1 MGPGPGSQA
10 RNDAAHARMAHRDRS
25 ALVCEAGG
33 VWARPQATAP
43 TRHLVE
49 VYQDVW
55 LAGCRGDLGG
65 ARSRDSAL
73 PPGRPRCGQRARL
86 SLSPTGG
93 RSGERLP
100 GGDSRAAAAAT
111 LRRRQ
116 LNHLNCFPSREMS
129 LEHGSRR
136 WLLGSYFRDD
146 SPRLQA
152 GGFWNV
158 AGVSPHTDR
167 ASARILVLP
176 LWSRSMIRP
185 QWG

>member
-1 MGPGPGSQA
+1 MDPGPGSQA

-86 SLSPTGG
+86 SLSATGG
-93 RSGERLP
+93 RFWVPISVRITPFYLDVCAPMRCATERP
-100 GGDSRAAAAAT
+100 GRKAELTGDEANAHAGHHRQMPA
-111 LRRRQ
+111 RRRGIA
-116 LNHLNCFPSREMS
+116 NC
-129 LEHGSRR
+129 GI
-136 WLLGSYFRDD
+136 
-146 SPRLQA
+146 A
-152 GGFWNV
+152 
-158 AGVSPHTDR
+158 
-167 ASARILVLP
+167 AS
-176 LWSRSMIRP
+176 
-185 QWG
+185 